1 MLKNPGMIVLAAY
14 FTSRYKHLRQNFYAR
29 YKTFYCFL
37 NKKQKVG
44 FLSIQPFY

>member
-29 YKTFYCFL
+29 YKHHSKFCFSLFYI
-37 NKKQKVG
+37 N
-44 FLSIQPFY
+44 S